1 MTTPPEAPPS
11 TTDRP
16 PGPSRPEATPP
27 RDRLSRSQ
35 RRDHLL
41 DVTATLVLAGE
52 TPISMESLARAAGVS
67 KTLPYKHFDNVA
79 AVLDALFRRETMRLA
94 AMVGESL
101 QAAGPGDDLARVWI
115 NAYFDALASHGAV
128 VRKLHTP
135 GSDSAGLTDPA
146 SSAVA
151 AVGLVLREVLGVDPG
166 RAAEMSRT
174 VHGAI
179 VGAAVSWVNGE
190 AARDDLQDLLIALL
204 QIVRKGPGR

>member
-11 TTDRP
+11 PTDRP
-16 PGPSRPEATPP
+16 PGPSPAEAPPP

-151 AVGLVLREVLGVDPG
+151 AVGLVLREVLGVEPG

-204 QIVRKGPGR
+204 QIVRNGPRD